1 MEKSFT
7 ATLIYVEDRDN
18 VVYTMGKGGLG
29 LVHMDVNDWWLDIYT
44 ATNGIITI
52 LMVVLSAV
60 RLLKDVEYLS
70 FIVNKL

>member
-29 LVHMDVNDWWLDIYT
+29 LVHMDVND
-44 ATNGIITI
+44 
-52 LMVVLSAV
+52 
-60 RLLKDVEYLS
+60 
-70 FIVNKL
+70 